1 MRGVLRVLRVRQA
14 PPVDGQIGVPGPAAE
29 DVGIRESLRALVPYF
44 RPYPRS
50 LVLIGLGLL
59 VEAAFN
65 AFLPLSFSI
74 LIDRALIPKDKQVLV
89 IVLVA
94 LGVGV
99 VITSVVGVGRDRVYA
114 RLTATVI
121 GDLRLKIFAHLQ
133 TLSHGFYVRMQLG
146 DILSRFSGD
155 LVALEGAFNSAL
167 AWAVAPALDVCVY
180 TVVLFVLDWRLAL
193 LAMLVWPIALIGPHY
208 FAPRAVA
215 ESYEKKRLESQTLSV
230 VQENV
235 SGQSVVTA
243 FGLENEWLAGFG
255 KRNAGLRDTTAHVA
269 FLSSLVERTAYS
281 GVLALDVV
289 IVGIGSWL
297 AYEGSLSIGKLVA
310 FQGVFLAL
318 GYGLAYVTQYMP
330 GLVQGLGGF
339 RHISELLEHEPDVVD
354 TAESV
359 TLPRLHDEIRFDDV
373 TFGYS
378 APEANLRDLNVR
390 IAAGESVA
398 FVGSSG
404 SGKSTALSLVMR
416 FYDPWSGSVTIDG
429 HDLRT
434 VTHASLR
441 SQFGV
446 VFQESFLFNTTVRE
460 NIRMGRPG
468 AGDEEVEAAARA
480 AEIHEFVLAQPDGY
494 DTVVGERGGWLSG
507 GQRQRLAIARAILRD
522 PAILVL
528 DEATSAL
535 DPGTEAAINATLR
548 RVSEGRTSIT
558 VTHRLAVATSADRI
572 FVLDN
577 GRLVESGSHE
587 ELVASPGPYS
597 DLWRRQSGFTIE
609 DDGDRAVVSPERL
622 AEVPILGGVEP
633 ALLAQ
638 IAQRFTSERYPAGR
652 VVVREG
658 DPGERFYLVV
668 RGRLIATRKDAD
680 GYPVQVNVHE
690 DGDHFGEIALL
701 RKANRLATVTAET
714 PSLLLSLAREHFL
727 DLIENAPHV
736 RESMERIIDG
746 YLADWASRDAEAAGH
761 VPVE

>member
-429 HDLRT
+429 HDLRDRDARLAPLAVRRRLPGELPVQHDRPREHPDGT
-434 VTHASLR
+434 AGARETRRSRPPRARRRSTSSSSRSPTATTRSSASAAGGSRAASASGWRSPAPSSGTRRSSSSTRRRLR
-441 SQFGV
+441 S
-446 VFQESFLFNTTVRE
+446 TR
-460 NIRMGRPG
+460 GRRP
-468 AGDEEVEAAARA
+468 RS
-480 AEIHEFVLAQPDGY
+480 
-494 DTVVGERGGWLSG
+494 TRRSG
-507 GQRQRLAIARAILRD
+507 G
-522 PAILVL
+522 
-528 DEATSAL
+528 
-535 DPGTEAAINATLR
+535 
-548 RVSEGRTSIT
+548 
-558 VTHRLAVATSADRI
+558 
-572 FVLDN
+572 
-577 GRLVESGSHE
+577 
-587 ELVASPGPYS
+587 
-597 DLWRRQSGFTIE
+597 
-609 DDGDRAVVSPERL
+609 
-622 AEVPILGGVEP
+622 
-633 ALLAQ
+633 
-638 IAQRFTSERYPAGR
+638 
-652 VVVREG
+652 
-658 DPGERFYLVV
+658 
-668 RGRLIATRKDAD
+668 
-680 GYPVQVNVHE
+680 
-690 DGDHFGEIALL
+690 
-701 RKANRLATVTAET
+701 
-714 PSLLLSLAREHFL
+714 
-727 DLIENAPHV
+727 
-736 RESMERIIDG
+736 
-746 YLADWASRDAEAAGH
+746 
-761 VPVE
+761 